1 MNKFLSRKFLLTVIA
16 AISNIVILF
25 GLKIDAE
32 TKKQAIVAIDSVL
45 ALYITVEG
53 VKDVA
58 TVKRQSLTNEEI
70 KKIAEKILKP

>member
-58 TVKRQSLTNEEI
+58 TVKRQSLTDEEI

>member
-58 TVKRQSLTNEEI
+58 VVKRQSLTNEEI

>member
-70 KKIAEKILKP
+70 TKIAEKILKP

>member
-1 MNKFLSRKFLLTVIA
+1 MNKFLSRKFLLAVIT

-32 TKKQAIVAIDSVL
+32 TKKQAIIAIDSVL
-45 ALYITVEG
+45 ALYIMVEG

-58 TVKRQSLTNEEI
+58 VVKRKSLTNEEI
-70 KKIAEKILKP
+70 TKIAEKILKP

>member
-1 MNKFLSRKFLLTVIA
+1 MNKFLSRKFLLAVIT

-32 TKKQAIVAIDSVL
+32 TKKQAIIAIDSVL

-70 KKIAEKILKP
+70 TKIAEKILKP